1 MNENWLEIVSMLRPH
16 FDRDST
22 EDLYQEGVER
32 CLQIL
37 GWKRFNNSMQVQ
49 YSLPIG
55 NNNFMR
61 IDILLGKNG
70 INVLPIEIK
79 RPSNVCNSRQES
91 QLLSYMR
98 QLRLNVGL
106 YIGEE
111 IRVYYDNPEDS
122 LDAICVFSSKI
133 EDSNVNGEKLCN
145 LLYYSN
151 FDKEVF
157 ESFCKDEYDKI
168 QTKMNIQSRISE
180 FLSPEHYQKNI
191 QSLIRQKFID
201 EGFDGSSID
210 DILKDIEISVNNVST
225 MTKTTIFT
233 ESKIISYSQS
243 GTEKRYS
250 RIYPNERRTYTRIAP
265 QSNLSVI
272 FADGTIISDKKA
284 IEVERQFIIRV
295 GMERVR
301 SLGITH
307 CHENLI
313 GTPSTTHNPE
323 KYGNRWTPLDKGLY
337 LFNCT
342 NNQDKKKHIEKI
354 IKAFSIKAK
363 VKLEV

>member
-55 NNNFMR
+55 HNNFMR
-61 IDILLGKNG
+61 IDILLAKNG

-122 LDAICVFSSKI
+122 FDAICVFSSKI

-151 FDKEVF
+151 FDKEAF
-157 ESFCKDEYDKI
+157 ESFCRKEYDKI

-180 FLSPEHYQKNI
+180 FLSTEHCSKNI
-191 QSLIRQKFID
+191 QSLIKQKFI
-201 EGFDGSSID
+201 
-210 DILKDIEISVNNVST
+210 
-225 MTKTTIFT
+225 
-233 ESKIISYSQS
+233 
-243 GTEKRYS
+243 
-250 RIYPNERRTYTRIAP
+250 
-265 QSNLSVI
+265 
-272 FADGTIISDKKA
+272 
-284 IEVERQFIIRV
+284 
-295 GMERVR
+295 
-301 SLGITH
+301 
-307 CHENLI
+307 
-313 GTPSTTHNPE
+313 
-323 KYGNRWTPLDKGLY
+323 
-337 LFNCT
+337 
-342 NNQDKKKHIEKI
+342 
-354 IKAFSIKAK
+354 
-363 VKLEV
+363 